1 MASINGYG
9 QLMADWRSLLSAWQ
23 RYAEL
28 MAGATEDQD
37 LLAQALKQAETL
49 KGVQDRLRGERQ
61 VVTQQINAI
70 MAQGKEAAV
79 RIRALARSKIGPKS
93 EALVQFRV
101 APIRPRKGRR
111 QAPPVEVPPPATE

>member
-1 MASINGYG
+1 MASINGHG
-9 QLMADWRSLLSAWQ
+9 QLMADWRSLLSAWE

-37 LLAQALKQAETL
+37 FLAQALKQAEPL
-49 KGVQDRLRGERQ
+49 KGMQDQLRGERQ
-61 VVTQQINAI
+61 VVTQQLNAV

-79 RIRALARSKIGPKS
+79 RIRSLARSKIGPKS

-101 APIRPRKGRR
+101 APIRPRRNRR
-111 QAPPVEVPPPATE
+111 QVPPVEILPLPTE